1 MSLCNHYHLHQN
13 LNSSFVFAPI
23 HPHSKGQTMILSFT
37 NCRNGLNAASKARKQ
52 GAKPVAYAC
61 NSIMGSYWVFETLD
75 ELDAWLERQP
85 LNPHFEII

>member
-1 MSLCNHYHLHQN
+1 
-13 LNSSFVFAPI
+13 
-23 HPHSKGQTMILSFT
+23 MILSFIK
-37 NCRNGLNAASKARKQ
+37 CRNGLNAVAKARKQ

-75 ELDAWLERQP
+75 ELDAWLKRQP